1 MSLIDVQN
9 LTFAYDGS
17 YENIFENVSFQI
29 DTDWRLGF
37 VGRNGRGKT
46 TFLRLLLGQYPYQGK
61 ISASV
66 DFAYFPYPV
75 EEPERTV
82 AEVAERLSPG
92 FLTWELERELAGL
105 ELSGEVLDRPYGSLS
120 HGERTKVL
128 LAILFLGEERFL
140 LIDEPTNHLDLHGRE
155 VLSRYLRGKR
165 GYLLVSHDRAFLDGC
180 VDHILA
186 INRADI
192 TLQKGNFSTWWE
204 NKQRQ
209 DAFELAR
216 DQRLRKD
223 IRRLESAARQSRAWA
238 DRVES
243 EKIGA
248 IEHRERYNEGGG
260 RAYIGEQSR
269 RMQQRR
275 KNLERRQQRAIEE
288 KSALLKNREREETL
302 KLTQLPYH
310 KKRLLEV
317 RDLTVDYGS
326 GPVFRDLS
334 FSLESGER
342 LAILGPNGCGK
353 SSVLKLLC
361 GEEIPHTGRVDL
373 GSQLTISYVSQDTSA
388 LSGSLWDLA
397 ERAGID
403 RSLFLTILRKL
414 DFSRSQFEK
423 DIADFSSGQKKK
435 VLLARSLSERAHLF
449 LWDEPMNFID
459 VLSRIQIEELLVEYR
474 PTMIFVEHD
483 RRFCEHIATRT
494 LYLGGDG
501 IRSGILPQSVL

>member
-66 DFAYFPYPV
+66 DFTYFPYPV

-92 FLTWELERELAGL
+92 FQTWELERELAGL
-105 ELSGEVLDRPYGSLS
+105 ELGGEVLDRPYGSLS

-186 INRADI
+186 INRSDI

-204 NKQRQ
+204 NRQRQ
-209 DAFELAR
+209 DAFELAQ

-223 IRRLESAARQSRAWA
+223 IRRLEAAARQSRAWA
-238 DRVES
+238 DKVES
-243 EKIGA
+243 DKIGA
-248 IEHRERYNEGGG
+248 IEHRDRYNECGG

-288 KSALLKNREREETL
+288 KSALLKNREREESL

-310 KKRLLEV
+310 RKRLLEV
-317 RDLTVDYGS
+317 RDLAVDYGN
-326 GPVFRDLS
+326 GPVFQGVR
-334 FSLESGER
+334 FTLEAGER
-342 LAILGPNGCGK
+342 LAIQGRNGSGK
-353 SSVLKLLC
+353 SSILKLLR
-361 GEEIPHTGRVDL
+361 GEEIPHSGTVDI
-373 GSQLTISYVSQDTSA
+373 GSRLTVSYVSQDTSA
-388 LSGSLWDLA
+388 LSGSLRDLA
-397 ERAGID
+397 EGAGID

-423 DIADFSSGQKKK
+423 DISDFSSGQKKK

-459 VLSRIQIEELLVEYR
+459 VISRIQIEELLAEYR

-483 RRFCEHIATRT
+483 RRFCENIATKT
-494 LYLGGDG
+494 LAL
-501 IRSGILPQSVL
+501 

>member
-17 YENIFENVSFQI
+17 YENIFEDVSFQI

-75 EEPERTV
+75 EEPEKTV
-82 AEVAERLSPG
+82 AEVAERLFPG

-105 ELSGEVLDRPYGSLS
+105 ELGGELLSRPYASLS
-120 HGERTKVL
+120 HGEQTKVL
-128 LAILFLGEERFL
+128 LALLFLGENRFL

-155 VLSRYLRGKR
+155 VLSRYLRGKQ

-209 DAFELAR
+209 DAFELAQ

-243 EKIGA
+243 DKIGA
-248 IEHRERYNEGGG
+248 IEHRERYNECGG

-317 RDLTVDYGS
+317 RDLTVDYGT

-373 GSQLTISYVSQDTSA
+373 GSQLTVSYVSQDTSA

-397 ERAGID
+397 ESAGID
-403 RSLFLTILRKL
+403 TSLFLTILRKL

-483 RRFCEHIATRT
+483 RRFCERIATRT

-501 IRSGILPQSVL
+501 RCQEIF

>member
-92 FLTWELERELAGL
+92 GETWELERELAGL
-105 ELSGEVLDRPYGSLS
+105 ELDGAVLDRPYGSLS

-128 LAILFLGEERFL
+128 LAILFLGEDRFL

-209 DAFELAR
+209 DAFELAQ

-248 IEHRERYNEGGG
+248 IEHRERYNECGG

-275 KNLERRQQRAIEE
+275 KNLERRQMRAIEE
-288 KSALLKNREREETL
+288 KSALLKNREREEPL

-317 RDLTVDYGS
+317 RDLAVDYGN
-326 GPVFRDLS
+326 GPVFRDVS
-334 FSLESGER
+334 FALESGER
-342 LAILGPNGCGK
+342 LAILGRNGSGK
-353 SSVLKLLC
+353 SSILKLLR
-361 GEEIPHTGRVDL
+361 GEEIPHSGRVDI
-373 GSQLTISYVSQDTSA
+373 GSRLTVSYVSQDASA
-388 LSGSLWDLA
+388 LSGSLRELA

-403 RSLFLTILRKL
+403 QSLFLTILRKL

-423 DIADFSSGQKKK
+423 DIADLSSGQKKK

-459 VLSRIQIEELLVEYR
+459 VISRIQIEELLAEYR

-483 RRFCEHIATRT
+483 RRFCENVATRF
-494 LYLGGDG
+494 LEL
-501 IRSGILPQSVL
+501 

>member
-17 YENIFENVSFQI
+17 YENIFEDVSFQI

-66 DFAYFPYPV
+66 DFAYFPYLV
-75 EEPERTV
+75 EEPEKTV

-105 ELSGEVLDRPYGSLS
+105 ELGGEVLSRPYASLS

-128 LAILFLGEERFL
+128 LALLFLGENRFL

-155 VLSRYLRGKR
+155 VLSRYLRGKQ

-186 INRADI
+186 INRVDI

-204 NKQRQ
+204 NRQRL
-209 DAFELAR
+209 DAFELAQ

-223 IRRLESAARQSRAWA
+223 IRRLEAAARQSRAWA
-238 DRVES
+238 DRVEGD
-243 EKIGA
+243 KIGA
-248 IEHRERYNEGGG
+248 IEHRERYNECGG

-275 KNLERRQQRAIEE
+275 KNLERRQMRAIEE
-288 KSALLKNREREETL
+288 KSALLKNREREEPL

-317 RDLTVDYGS
+317 RDLAVDYGN
-326 GPVFRDLS
+326 GPVFRDVS
-334 FSLESGER
+334 FALESGER
-342 LAILGPNGCGK
+342 LAILGRNGSGK
-353 SSVLKLLC
+353 SSILKLLR
-361 GEEIPHTGRVDL
+361 GEEIPHSGRVDI
-373 GSQLTISYVSQDTSA
+373 GSRLTVSYVSQDASA
-388 LSGSLWDLA
+388 LSGSLRELA

-403 RSLFLTILRKL
+403 QSLFLTILRKL

-423 DIADFSSGQKKK
+423 DIADLSSGQKKK

-459 VLSRIQIEELLVEYR
+459 VLSRIQIEELLQAFR
-474 PTMIFVEHD
+474 PTLLFVEHD
-483 RRFCEHIATRT
+483 RVFCANIATK
-494 LYLGGDG
+494 
-501 IRSGILPQSVL
+501 VVEM

>member
-17 YENIFENVSFQI
+17 YENIFEDISFQI

-66 DFAYFPYPV
+66 DFAYFPYLV
-75 EEPERTV
+75 EEPEKTV

-105 ELSGEVLDRPYGSLS
+105 ELGGEVLSRPYASLS

-128 LAILFLGEERFL
+128 LALLFLGENRFL

-155 VLSRYLRGKR
+155 VLSRYLRGKQ

-186 INRADI
+186 INRVDI

-204 NKQRQ
+204 NRQRL
-209 DAFELAR
+209 DAFELAQ

-223 IRRLESAARQSRAWA
+223 IRRLEAAARQSRAWA
-238 DRVES
+238 DRVEGD
-243 EKIGA
+243 KIGA
-248 IEHRERYNEGGG
+248 IEHRERYNECGG

-275 KNLERRQQRAIEE
+275 KNLERRQMRAIEE
-288 KSALLKNREREETL
+288 KSALLKNREREEPL

-317 RDLTVDYGS
+317 RDLAVDYGN
-326 GPVFRDLS
+326 GPVFRDVS
-334 FSLESGER
+334 FALESGER
-342 LAILGPNGCGK
+342 LAILGRNGSGK
-353 SSVLKLLC
+353 SSILKLLR
-361 GEEIPHTGRVDL
+361 GEEIPHSGRVDI
-373 GSQLTISYVSQDTSA
+373 GSRLTVSYVSQDASA
-388 LSGSLWDLA
+388 LSGSLRELA

-403 RSLFLTILRKL
+403 QSLFLTILRKL

-423 DIADFSSGQKKK
+423 DIADLSSGQKKK

-459 VLSRIQIEELLVEYR
+459 VLSRIQVEELLAEYR

-483 RRFCEHIATRT
+483 RRFCENAATRF
-494 LYLGGDG
+494 LEL
-501 IRSGILPQSVL
+501 

>member
-1 MSLIDVQN
+1 MSMIDVSN
-9 LTFAYDGS
+9 LTFGYEGS
-17 YENIFENVSFQI
+17 PELIFDHVGFQI
-29 DTDWRLGF
+29 DSGWKLGF
-37 VGRNGRGKT
+37 TGRNGRGKT
-46 TFLRLLLGQYPYQGK
+46 TFLRLLQGEYPYSGT

-66 DFAYFPYPV
+66 EFEYFPY
-75 EEPERTV
+75 
-82 AEVAERLSPG
+82 EVANLSRTGLEVVREIAPEAED
-92 FLTWELERELAGL
+92 WEIQRELGLLDLAERSL
-105 ELSGEVLDRPYGSLS
+105 ELPFSSLS
-120 HGERTKVL
+120 NGERTKVL
-128 LAILFLGEERFL
+128 LAILFLGEDRFL

-209 DAFELAR
+209 DAFELAQ

-248 IEHRERYNEGGG
+248 IEHRERYNECGG

-275 KNLERRQQRAIEE
+275 KNLERRQQRAMEE
-288 KSALLKNREREETL
+288 KSALLKNREREESL

-326 GPVFRDLS
+326 GPVFRDVG
-334 FSLESGER
+334 FSLERGER
-342 LAILGPNGCGK
+342 LAILGPNGRGK
-353 SSVLKLLC
+353 SSVLKLLR
-361 GEEIPHTGRVDL
+361 GEPIPHTGRVEL
-373 GSQLTISYVSQDTSA
+373 GSQLTVSYVSQDTST

-459 VLSRIQIEELLVEYR
+459 VLSRVQIEELLTEYR
-474 PTMIFVEHD
+474 PTMVFVEHD
-483 RRFCEHIATRT
+483 RRFCEAVATRT
-494 LYLGGDG
+494 LTL
-501 IRSGILPQSVL
+501 

>member
-46 TFLRLLLGQYPYQGK
+46 TFLRLLLGQYPYQ

-92 FLTWELERELAGL
+92 RETWELERELAGL
-105 ELSGEVLDRPYGSLS
+105 ELGGEVLDRPYGSLS

-155 VLSRYLRGKR
+155 VLSRYLRGKQ
-165 GYLLVSHDRAFLDGC
+165 GYLLVSHDRAFLDGF

-209 DAFELAR
+209 DAFELAQ

-248 IEHRERYNEGGG
+248 IQHRERYNEGGG

-275 KNLERRQQRAIEE
+275 KNLERRQMRAIEE
-288 KSALLKNREREETL
+288 VRPDEKPGAGGEPEAHPAP
-302 KLTQLPYH
+302 LPQ
-310 KKRLLEV
+310 KAAAGGPGPDGGLWDRPGL
-317 RDLTVDYGS
+317 S
-326 GPVFRDLS
+326 GP
-334 FSLESGER
+334 
-342 LAILGPNGCGK
+342 
-353 SSVLKLLC
+353 
-361 GEEIPHTGRVDL
+361 
-373 GSQLTISYVSQDTSA
+373 
-388 LSGSLWDLA
+388 
-397 ERAGID
+397 
-403 RSLFLTILRKL
+403 
-414 DFSRSQFEK
+414 
-423 DIADFSSGQKKK
+423 
-435 VLLARSLSERAHLF
+435 
-449 LWDEPMNFID
+449 
-459 VLSRIQIEELLVEYR
+459 
-474 PTMIFVEHD
+474 
-483 RRFCEHIATRT
+483 
-494 LYLGGDG
+494 
-501 IRSGILPQSVL
+501 

>member
-1 MSLIDVQN
+1 MSLIQITD

-17 YENIFENVSFQI
+17 WDNVFEHANLQL
-29 DTDWRLGF
+29 DTGWRLGL

-46 TFLRLLLGQYPYQGK
+46 TLLRLLMGEYEYAGT

-66 DFAYFPYPV
+66 TFDYFPFPV
-75 EEPERTV
+75 SHPERD
-82 AEVAERLSPG
+82 AMEVVEALLPETES
-92 FLTWELERELAGL
+92 WELYRELSAL
-105 ELSGEVLDRPYGSLS
+105 EMDPEVLFRPFSSLS
-120 HGERTKVL
+120 NGEQTKLL
-128 LAILFLGEERFL
+128 LAVLFLRPNRFL
-140 LIDEPTNHLDLHGRE
+140 LLDEPTNHLDLEGRQ
-155 VLSRYLRGKR
+155 VVSRYLSRKQGFI
-165 GYLLVSHDRAFLDGC
+165 LVSHDRAFLDGC

-209 DAFELAR
+209 DAFELAQ

-248 IEHRERYNEGGG
+248 IEHRERYNECGG

-317 RDLTVDYGS
+317 RDLTVDYGT

-334 FSLESGER
+334 FALESGER

-353 SSVLKLLC
+353 SSILKLLC

-373 GSQLTISYVSQDTSA
+373 GSQLTVSYVSQDTSA

-423 DIADFSSGQKKK
+423 NIADFSSGQKKK
-435 VLLARSLSERAHLF
+435 VLLARSPSERAHLF

-483 RRFCEHIATRT
+483 RRFCERIATRP
-494 LYLGGDG
+494 LRLGGDG
-501 IRSGILPQSVL
+501 IHSGILPQSVL

>member
-17 YENIFENVSFQI
+17 YENIFEDVSFQI

-66 DFAYFPYPV
+66 DFAYFPYLV
-75 EEPERTV
+75 EEPEKTV

-105 ELSGEVLDRPYGSLS
+105 ELGGEVLSRPYASLS

-128 LAILFLGEERFL
+128 LALLFLGENRFL

-155 VLSRYLRGKR
+155 VLSRYLRGKQ

-186 INRADI
+186 INRVDI

-204 NKQRQ
+204 NRQRL
-209 DAFELAR
+209 DAFELAQ

-223 IRRLESAARQSRAWA
+223 IRRLEAAARQSRAWA
-238 DRVES
+238 DRVEGD
-243 EKIGA
+243 KIGA
-248 IEHRERYNEGGG
+248 IEHRERYNECGG

-275 KNLERRQQRAIEE
+275 KNLERRQMRAIEE
-288 KSALLKNREREETL
+288 KSALLKNREREEPL

-317 RDLTVDYGS
+317 RDLAVDYGN
-326 GPVFRDLS
+326 GPVFRDVS
-334 FSLESGER
+334 FALESGER
-342 LAILGPNGCGK
+342 LAILGRNGSGK
-353 SSVLKLLC
+353 SSILKLLR
-361 GEEIPHTGRVDL
+361 GEEIPHSGRVDI
-373 GSQLTISYVSQDTSA
+373 GSRLTVSYVSQDASA
-388 LSGSLWDLA
+388 LSGSLRELA

-403 RSLFLTILRKL
+403 QSLFLTILRKL

-423 DIADFSSGQKKK
+423 DIADLSSGQKKK

-459 VLSRIQIEELLVEYR
+459 VLSRIQIEELLAEYR

-483 RRFCEHIATRT
+483 RRFCENAATRF
-494 LYLGGDG
+494 LEL
-501 IRSGILPQSVL
+501 

>member
-82 AEVAERLSPG
+82 VEVAERLSPG
-92 FLTWELERELAGL
+92 GETWELERELAGL
-105 ELSGEVLDRPYGSLS
+105 ELGGEVLDRPYGSLS

-204 NKQRQ
+204 NKRRQ
-209 DAFELAR
+209 DAFELAQ

-248 IEHRERYNEGGG
+248 IEHRERYNECGG

-342 LAILGPNGCGK
+342 LAILGPNGRGK
-353 SSVLKLLC
+353 SSVLKLLH
-361 GEEIPHTGRVDL
+361 GEKIPHTGRVDL
-373 GSQLTISYVSQDTSA
+373 GSQLAVSYVSQDTSA

-397 ERAGID
+397 ESAGID
-403 RSLFLTILRKL
+403 QSLFLTILRKL

-459 VLSRIQIEELLVEYR
+459 VLSRVQIEELLTEYR

-483 RRFCEHIATRT
+483 RRFCEAVATRT
-494 LYLGGDG
+494 LTL
-501 IRSGILPQSVL
+501 

>member
-29 DTDWRLGF
+29 DIDWRLGF

-92 FLTWELERELAGL
+92 GETWELERELAGL
-105 ELSGEVLDRPYGSLS
+105 ELDGAVLDRSYESLS

-128 LAILFLGEERFL
+128 LAILFLGEDRFL

-155 VLSRYLRGKR
+155 VLSRYLRGKQ

-209 DAFELAR
+209 DAFELAQ

-223 IRRLESAARQSRAWA
+223 IRRLESTARQSRAWA

-248 IEHRERYNEGGG
+248 IEHRERYNECGG

-317 RDLTVDYGS
+317 RDLTDGGLRKRPGLP
-326 GPVFRDLS
+326 GPQLFP
-334 FSLESGER
+334 GEWGAPCHPGPQR
-342 LAILGPNGCGK
+342 LREVQHSEAPLRGGDPPYRPGGPRLPAHGLLCEPGYLRPLRQPLGPGGARRDRPEP
-353 SSVLKLLC
+353 L
-361 GEEIPHTGRVDL
+361 PHHPP
-373 GSQLTISYVSQDTSA
+373 
-388 LSGSLWDLA
+388 
-397 ERAGID
+397 EAG
-403 RSLFLTILRKL
+403 FLP
-414 DFSRSQFEK
+414 
-423 DIADFSSGQKKK
+423 
-435 VLLARSLSERAHLF
+435 
-449 LWDEPMNFID
+449 EP
-459 VLSRIQIEELLVEYR
+459 V
-474 PTMIFVEHD
+474 
-483 RRFCEHIATRT
+483 
-494 LYLGGDG
+494 
-501 IRSGILPQSVL
+501 

>member
-17 YENIFENVSFQI
+17 YENIFEDVSFQI

-66 DFAYFPYPV
+66 DFAYFPYLV
-75 EEPERTV
+75 EEPEKTV

-105 ELSGEVLDRPYGSLS
+105 ELGGEVLSRPYASLS

-128 LAILFLGEERFL
+128 LALLFLGENRFL

-155 VLSRYLRGKR
+155 VLSRYLRGKQ

-186 INRADI
+186 INRVDI

-204 NKQRQ
+204 NRQRL
-209 DAFELAR
+209 DAFELAQ

-223 IRRLESAARQSRAWA
+223 IRRLEAAARQSRAWA
-238 DRVES
+238 DRVEGD
-243 EKIGA
+243 KIGA
-248 IEHRERYNEGGG
+248 IKHRERYNECGG

-275 KNLERRQQRAIEE
+275 KNLERRQMRAIEE
-288 KSALLKNREREETL
+288 KSALLKNREREEPL

-317 RDLTVDYGS
+317 RDLAVDYGN
-326 GPVFRDLS
+326 GPVFRDVS
-334 FSLESGER
+334 FALESGER
-342 LAILGPNGCGK
+342 LAILGRNGSGK
-353 SSVLKLLC
+353 SSILKLLR
-361 GEEIPHTGRVDL
+361 GEEIPHSGRVDI
-373 GSQLTISYVSQDTSA
+373 GSRLTVSYVSQDASA
-388 LSGSLWDLA
+388 LSGSLRELA

-403 RSLFLTILRKL
+403 QSLFRTILRKL

-423 DIADFSSGQKKK
+423 DIADLSSGQKKK

-459 VLSRIQIEELLVEYR
+459 VLSRIQVEELLAEYR

-483 RRFCEHIATRT
+483 RRFCENAATRF
-494 LYLGGDG
+494 LEL
-501 IRSGILPQSVL
+501 

>member
-92 FLTWELERELAGL
+92 GETWELERELAGL
-105 ELSGEVLDRPYGSLS
+105 ELDGAVLDRSYGSLS

-243 EKIGA
+243 DKIGA
-248 IEHRERYNEGGG
+248 NEHRERYNECGG

-310 KKRLLEV
+310 NKRLLEV

-403 RSLFLTILRKL
+403 QSLFLTILRKL